1 MRRTKN
7 ILNEEKAARA
17 LTLARASA
25 PIAGRIWN
33 SEETQISEKVKR
45 GTLREHADYGE

>member
-7 ILNEEKAARA
+7 IRNEEKAARA

-25 PIAGRIWN
+25 LIVGHNRNP
-33 SEETQISEKVKR
+33 EETQISEQF
-45 GTLREHADYGE
+45 